1 MHFAGFVCVTDGGP
15 ELESRLGEQLYAL
28 MTDVDRINSAGDHDR
43 EVISIAMRRSAL
55 RDHSVRA
62 RLSQVLEA
70 AGLDSMLVPLVS
82 VLVPTRRPDRLRD
95 VVAAVASQSYPRV
108 ELVLGLHGEGFDDS
122 ELDRLQQPGF
132 PIQTVSVPEERCL
145 GDVLNH
151 ALAAAQG
158 SLIAKFDDDDL
169 YGADHLWDLV
179 LASEY
184 SGAALVGKVS
194 EYVYLAG
201 ADCTIRRFAGF
212 GERYI
217 DPEKSSVT
225 GGQRSSAERC
235 LKQSVDGKR

>member
-1 MHFAGFVCVTDGGP
+1 MQQQGFA
-15 ELESRLGEQLYAL
+15 
-28 MTDVDRINSAGDHDR
+28 
-43 EVISIAMRRSAL
+43 
-55 RDHSVRA
+55 
-62 RLSQVLEA
+62 
-70 AGLDSMLVPLVS
+70 
-82 VLVPTRRPDRLRD
+82 
-95 VVAAVASQSYPRV
+95 
-108 ELVLGLHGEGFDDS
+108 
-122 ELDRLQQPGF
+122 
-132 PIQTVSVPEERCL
+132 IQTVSVPEERCL

-212 GERYI
+212 AERYI
-217 DPEKSSVT
+217 DPEKSSVA
-225 GGQRSSAERC
+225 GGDNARPPRDARSGRRMAGVERGRGQSARQRHCRSWRRRVPHARPWLPVDSSR
-235 LKQSVDGKR
+235 